1 MLLFVSLY
9 NLLEIFFSHLFT
21 FQILNCFHDFVELFV
36 PLNFNL
42 GVILVFFKII
52 QKFVHVFPK
61 LIDFF
66 DYYNMFFSILYSEI
80 LNREYFYR
88 TRGLFWGVGETG
100 YLGFSYC
107 LCFCDETWVYGFIEL
122 GMCLIRD
129 SILSLLG
136 GHLVLFLLLPEF
148 C

>member
-1 MLLFVSLY
+1 MFPCTIYLKY
-9 NLLEIFFSHLFT
+9 FSHFFT
-21 FQILNCFHDFVELFV
+21 FQILNCLHDFVGLFV

-66 DYYNMFFSILYSEI
+66 DHYIMFFSISYLEI

-88 TRGLFWGVGETG
+88 TRGLFLGRRGETD
-100 YLGFSYC
+100 YLGFPYC
-107 LCFCDETWVYGFIEL
+107 LCFCDETWVYEFIEL
-122 GMCLIRD
+122 GMCLD
-129 SILSLLG
+129 EIL
-136 GHLVLFLLLPEF
+136 F
-148 C
+148 CLY

>member
-1 MLLFVSLY
+1 MFPCTIYLKY
-9 NLLEIFFSHLFT
+9 FSHFFT
-21 FQILNCFHDFVELFV
+21 FQILNCLHDFVGLFV

-66 DYYNMFFSILYSEI
+66 DHYIMFFSISYPEI

-88 TRGLFWGVGETG
+88 TRGLFFGGGRLIILAFHIACVFVMKLGCMDLLNWGCVWMRF
-100 YLGFSYC
+100 YS
-107 LCFCDETWVYGFIEL
+107 VS
-122 GMCLIRD
+122 IRCTFG
-129 SILSLLG
+129 SIFA
-136 GHLVLFLLLPEF
+136 VA
-148 C
+148 